1 MNILYVAL
9 GSAVG
14 GVARWMLGG
23 ALQRRFGDA
32 PLVAPGAMP
41 FPVGTLLVN
50 ATGSFVLGALAIVA
64 ARQTGASAMVRLLL
78 MVGFC
83 GGYTTFST
91 FSLDTV
97 TLVEQGA
104 PMLAAVNVLAS
115 LTLAFLGTFGGMLLM
130 RALLAPTVA

>member
-14 GVARWMLGG
+14 GVARWVLGG
-23 ALQRRFGDA
+23 ALQRRFGGVA
-32 PLVAPGAMP
+32 AAPGAVP

-50 ATGSFVLGALAIVA
+50 VSGSFVLGALAVLV
-64 ARQTGASAMVRLLL
+64 ARQTGASAMIRLLL

-97 TLVEQGA
+97 ALLEQGA

-115 LTLAFLGTFGGMLLM
+115 LTLAFLGTFGGMMLM
-130 RALLAPTVA
+130 RALLAPTVT